1 MPISGIFTVILL
13 LYVLLNIGGDFW
25 KDNLLEPMLVAYS
38 ISVVLIY
45 LLASR
50 VDNTFS
56 NFYRKFIPKILIPIV
71 LFQTIS
77 SVLKIGEKGIT
88 HGRYYVIMFGIFA
101 IVAGIIFSIVSHE
114 KNGIIA
120 PILIA
125 LSIISILPPI
135 DAFTISRANQ
145 INRLEKVLV
154 KNDMIS
160 GDTLYPKADIS
171 EDDKEII
178 RNSIQYLN
186 TMEYTKSIEWLKGY
200 SASENFESSFGFEE
214 YVYGGMEKQYKEYF
228 RDETGSLEITGYDFI
243 MKAYISSQS
252 NGYIIGNLQSEGKDY
267 ILLYDEGEEAII
279 LVDDRDS
286 KELIRVDIDDIF
298 ARLDNIENDSGQL
311 SNHEA
316 ELSVENEKVILT
328 IITRRAY
335 IDILEHNRFKEAEM
349 YILIG
354 FKE

>member
-1 MPISGIFTVILL
+1 MNVGILLILETINFLIIEIDDSIHRHILNIIFVLYAPIHFLGFIPLYKEEKDKKLSKFLESLISYIFVPISGIFTVILL

-214 YVYGGMEKQYKEYF
+214 YVYGEW
-228 RDETGSLEITGYDFI
+228 R
-243 MKAYISSQS
+243 S
-252 NGYIIGNLQSEGKDY
+252 NTKN
-267 ILLYDEGEEAII
+267 
-279 LVDDRDS
+279 
-286 KELIRVDIDDIF
+286 
-298 ARLDNIENDSGQL
+298 
-311 SNHEA
+311 
-316 ELSVENEKVILT
+316 
-328 IITRRAY
+328 
-335 IDILEHNRFKEAEM
+335 ILEMK
-349 YILIG
+349 LVL
-354 FKE
+354 